1 MTWLDKFLFLSIGLG
16 SILYFMLG
24 KINEMGIP
32 MDRGMMIILVII
44 MSLVTLSCVLYLRSE
59 DQKNETKITFK

>member
-16 SILYFMLG
+16 SILYFMFE

-32 MDRGMMIILVII
+32 MDRGVMIILVII

-59 DQKNETKITFK
+59 DQKTKQK

>member
-16 SILYFMLG
+16 SILYFMLE

-59 DQKNETKITFK
+59 DQKRNKNNI

>member
-1 MTWLDKFLFLSIGLG
+1 MIWLDKFLFLSIGLG
-16 SILYFMLG
+16 SILYFMLE

-32 MDRGMMIILVII
+32 MDRGVMIILVII

-59 DQKNETKITFK
+59 DQKTKQK

>member
-16 SILYFMLG
+16 SILYFMLK

-32 MDRGMMIILVII
+32 MDRGMLMILVII
-44 MSLVTLSCVLYLRSE
+44 MSLVSLSCVLYLRFE
-59 DQKNETKITFK
+59 DQKTKQK

>member
-1 MTWLDKFLFLSIGLG
+1 
-16 SILYFMLG
+16 MLG

-32 MDRGMMIILVII
+32 MDRGVMIILVII

-59 DQKNETKITFK
+59 DQKTKQK

>member
-1 MTWLDKFLFLSIGLG
+1 MIWLDKFLFLSIGLG

-32 MDRGMMIILVII
+32 MDRGVMIILMII

-59 DQKNETKITFK
+59 DQKTKQK

>member
-16 SILYFMLG
+16 SILYFMLE

-32 MDRGMMIILVII
+32 MDRGIMIILVII

-59 DQKNETKITFK
+59 DQKTK

>member
-1 MTWLDKFLFLSIGLG
+1 MTWLDKFLFLSIRLG
-16 SILYFMLG
+16 SILYFMLE

-59 DQKNETKITFK
+59 DQKTKQK

>member
-16 SILYFMLG
+16 SILYFMLR

-32 MDRGMMIILVII
+32 MDRGMLMILVII

-59 DQKNETKITFK
+59 DQKTKQK

>member
-16 SILYFMLG
+16 SILYFMLR

-32 MDRGMMIILVII
+32 MDRGMLMILVII
-44 MSLVTLSCVLYLRSE
+44 MSLVSLSCVLYLRSE
-59 DQKNETKITFK
+59 DQKTKQK

>member
-1 MTWLDKFLFLSIGLG
+1 
-16 SILYFMLG
+16 
-24 KINEMGIP
+24 MGIP

-59 DQKNETKITFK
+59 DQKRNKK

>member
-44 MSLVTLSCVLYLRSE
+44 MSLVSLSCVLYLRSE
-59 DQKNETKITFK
+59 DQKTKQK

>member
-1 MTWLDKFLFLSIGLG
+1 MTWLDNFLFLSIGLG

-59 DQKNETKITFK
+59 DQKTKQK

>member
-16 SILYFMLG
+16 SILYFMLK

-32 MDRGMMIILVII
+32 MDRGVMIILVII
-44 MSLVTLSCVLYLRSE
+44 MSLVSLSCVLYLRSE
-59 DQKNETKITFK
+59 DQKTKQNNF

>member
-32 MDRGMMIILVII
+32 MDRGVMIILVII

-59 DQKNETKITFK
+59 DQKTKQK

>member
-16 SILYFMLG
+16 SILYFMLE

-32 MDRGMMIILVII
+32 MDRGIMIILVII

-59 DQKNETKITFK
+59 DQKTKQK

>member
-44 MSLVTLSCVLYLRSE
+44 MSLVTFSCVLYLRSE
-59 DQKNETKITFK
+59 DQKTKQK

>member
-59 DQKNETKITFK
+59 DRKTKQK

>member
-44 MSLVTLSCVLYLRSE
+44 LSLVTLSCVLYLRSE
-59 DQKNETKITFK
+59 DQKTKQK

>member
-16 SILYFMLG
+16 SILYFMLE
-24 KINEMGIP
+24 KINEMGLP
-32 MDRGMMIILVII
+32 MDRGIMIILVII

-59 DQKNETKITFK
+59 DQKTK

>member
-16 SILYFMLG
+16 SILYFMLE

-32 MDRGMMIILVII
+32 MDRGMLMILVII
-44 MSLVTLSCVLYLRSE
+44 MSLVALSCVLYLSSE
-59 DQKNETKITFK
+59 DQKTKQK

>member
-32 MDRGMMIILVII
+32 MDRGMLMILVII

-59 DQKNETKITFK
+59 DQKTKQK

>member
-16 SILYFMLG
+16 SILYFMLE

-59 DQKNETKITFK
+59 DQKTKQK

>member
-16 SILYFMLG
+16 SILYFMLK

-32 MDRGMMIILVII
+32 MDRGMLMILVII

-59 DQKNETKITFK
+59 DQKTKQK

>member
-16 SILYFMLG
+16 SILYFMLE

-32 MDRGMMIILVII
+32 MDRGVMIILVII
-44 MSLVTLSCVLYLRSE
+44 MSLVTLSCALYLRSE
-59 DQKNETKITFK
+59 DQKTKQK

>member
-1 MTWLDKFLFLSIGLG
+1 MILLDKFLFLSIGLG

-59 DQKNETKITFK
+59 DQKTKQK

>member
-1 MTWLDKFLFLSIGLG
+1 MTWPDKFLFLSIGLG

-32 MDRGMMIILVII
+32 MDRGMLMILVII

-59 DQKNETKITFK
+59 DQKTKQK

>member
-16 SILYFMLG
+16 SILYFMLK

-32 MDRGMMIILVII
+32 MDRGMLMILVII
-44 MSLVTLSCVLYLRSE
+44 MSLVSLSCVLYLRSE
-59 DQKNETKITFK
+59 DQKTKQK

>member
-32 MDRGMMIILVII
+32 MDCGMMIILVII

-59 DQKNETKITFK
+59 DQKTKQK

>member
-16 SILYFMLG
+16 SILYFMLE

-32 MDRGMMIILVII
+32 MDRGIMIILVII

-59 DQKNETKITFK
+59 DQKRNKNNF